1 MAPASFFTEAPPAAL
16 DRTENEKA
24 PSVTGGAQKIPV
36 RDIQRTRNLFESPA
50 QGGLKNERSAHHGR
64 AIEVAHDDPPKMPHV
79 RNAGYGSER
88 LPCSRVAYFRQ
99 FNCISRGF
107 EAWGAPSRARQ
118 ATASQHKQT
127 EPFLSVCHFT
137 IAEAPLF
144 CARASMASSPGD
156 RPSPTSG
163 KGRTKSVRFARKRP
177 LR

>member
-50 QGGLKNERSAHHGR
+50 QGGLKNERCAHHGR

-88 LPCSRVAYFRQ
+88 LPCSRVVHFRQ
-99 FNCISRGF
+99 FNCISCVASRRRALLAKRAKRRHSNISRLNGSCLWAISQLPRRRSSARG
-107 EAWGAPSRARQ
+107 
-118 ATASQHKQT
+118 
-127 EPFLSVCHFT
+127 
-137 IAEAPLF
+137 PLWL
-144 CARASMASSPGD
+144 RSPGD
-156 RPSPTSG
+156 PAQHPERQN
-163 KGRTKSVRFARKRP
+163 
-177 LR
+177 

>member
-36 RDIQRTRNLFESPA
+36 RDLQRTRNLFESPA
-50 QGGLKNERSAHHGR
+50 QGGLKNERCAHHGR

-99 FNCISRGF
+99 INCISRGF
-107 EAWGAPSRARQ
+107 EAWALLAKRA
-118 ATASQHKQT
+118 
-127 EPFLSVCHFT
+127 
-137 IAEAPLF
+137 
-144 CARASMASSPGD
+144 
-156 RPSPTSG
+156 
-163 KGRTKSVRFARKRP
+163 KR
-177 LR
+177 RRSKNK